1 MSIGEDDDFETNV
14 KDSIN
19 LKMNSIKALK
29 TPTAASSPRD
39 SAFVVSKKTPR
50 ETTRET
56 PKENSLAVSTST
68 LDELQD
74 MLESFSADSKPKVNA
89 KAKADAPAAK
99 SELDDLQDLIGMD
112 DDGDS
117 FDFPTLSINRNKA
130 EEFNFP
136 ELSLKPASE
145 SPSSSQ
151 SASKQPEDKG
161 PDFRLKRKSN
171 YHHCSISIN
180 ISNHKLYFISIIV
193 P

>member
-39 SAFVVSKKTPR
+39 SVFVVSKKTPR

-151 SASKQPEDKG
+151 SASKPPEDKG

-171 YHHCSISIN
+171 CHYHS
-180 ISNHKLYFISIIV
+180 F